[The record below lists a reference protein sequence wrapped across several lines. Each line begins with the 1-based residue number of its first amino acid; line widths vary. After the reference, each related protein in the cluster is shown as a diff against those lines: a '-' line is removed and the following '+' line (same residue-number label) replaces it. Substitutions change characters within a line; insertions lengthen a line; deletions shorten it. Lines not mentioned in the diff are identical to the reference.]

1 MAGNAAD
8 TRGAGPGRPRG
19 LGRAARARP
28 GFTLLELV
36 VVVAILGILAA
47 FGLPAMAAAVAR
59 YRVDSAAAELVAA
72 LRQAQAQAA
81 SQGGFFRVHLGT
93 DAAVNRPNS
102 YRIERDPGT
111 GATWPA
117 AADTIQTNPGVV
129 TNWVDLSQVYGDL
142 TVSVPVDSA
151 ARTLNWFTYNNR
163 GAFVDP
169 TGPVTPPATLTLS
182 SPGGRTHTITVQFAR
197 AAKVQ

>member
-1 MAGNAAD
+1 MAAGGQCPGGP
-8 TRGAGPGRPRG
+8 RGAGG
-19 LGRAARARP
+19 ARR
-28 GFTLLELV
+28 GFTLVELV
-36 VVVAILGILAA
+36 VVVAILAILAA
-47 FGLPAMAAAVAR
+47 FGLPALAAAVAR
-59 YRVDSAAAELVAA
+59 YRVDSAAAELAGA

-81 SQGGFFRVHLGT
+81 SQGGYFRVHLGT
-93 DAAVNRPNS
+93 DDAVNRPNS

-111 GATWPA
+111 GTTWPA
-117 AADTIQTNPGVV
+117 ADDTIQTNSGVV
-129 TNWVDLSQVYGDL
+129 TNWVDLVQVYGAL

-151 ARTLNWFTYNNR
+151 GRTLNWFTYNNR

-169 TGPVTPPATLTLS
+169 TGPLTPPATLTLT